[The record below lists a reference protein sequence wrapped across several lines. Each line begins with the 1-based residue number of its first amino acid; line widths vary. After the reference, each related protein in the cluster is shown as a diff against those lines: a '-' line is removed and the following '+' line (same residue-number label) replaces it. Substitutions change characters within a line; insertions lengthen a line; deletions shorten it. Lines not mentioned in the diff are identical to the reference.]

1 MAISITKETI
11 LTGGAGNPIS
21 FSQIRDAFGGSAQ
34 NIKASTYLRNND
46 SDVDWDDENTITSR
60 IPDATENI
68 AVTTDNDW
76 KVDSLRDTVSEYV
89 VTQSGTNENLSFTD
103 SDTDTWNGNLPRN
116 VKKVF
121 SVEGEIGA
129 TSVATTALSFD
140 GDLYNLDINVSGSGA
155 IYGAGGSNTG
165 GDGGDALY
173 VNNTY
178 TERENSPTVEVIS
191 TGKIYSGGGGG
202 TRGNDGADGSI
213 PTCYNIG
220 NSVYAGGGT
229 ANYYL
234 EYGANGGKNQ
244 CPPGSDEYERHPLYS
259 GGVVRG
265 ACRGAGA
272 YRQSSDPWN
281 PVNKTGYH
289 CGDGDSS
296 FCRTYIYYNAEP
308 GAGGNGGDG
317 GKGKGFANRN
327 TAINLIPHKGNLG
340 NPGSTRGCSGG
351 SSTGQ
356 PGNPGN
362 DGGDWGS
369 SGSGSGGG
377 SAGKAVFK
385 RNVVVNQYTDNTLKG
400 SIVDI

>member
-46 SDVDWDDENTITSR
+46 PDVDWDDENTITSR

-68 AVTTDNDW
+68 AVATDNDW

-89 VTQSGTNENLSFTD
+89 VTQSSTDENLSFTD
-103 SDTDTWNGNLPRN
+103 SDTNTWNGNLSRN

-121 SVEGEIGA
+121 NVEGEIGA

-140 GDLYNLDINVSGSGA
+140 GDLYNLDINVSGS

-178 TERENSPTVEVIS
+178 TGRENSVEVVS

-202 TRGNDGADGSI
+202 TRGNDGADGS
-213 PTCYNIG
+213 PANCYERETRVVNFGDSGTG
-220 NSVYAGGGT
+220 NYQYNLGM
-229 ANYYL
+229 
-234 EYGANGGKNQ
+234 NGGADY
-244 CPPGSDEYERHPLYS
+244 CPSGWYEYARNPNYN
-259 GGVVRG
+259 GAVRG
-265 ACRGAGA
+265 VCRGAGA
-272 YRQSSDPWN
+272 YRQSNDSWN
-281 PVNKTGYH
+281 ATNKTGYH
-289 CGDGDSS
+289 CGDGDASY
-296 FCRTYIYYNAEP
+296 CETYNYYT
-308 GAGGNGGDG
+308 GGSGSGGDGGNGGS
-317 GKGKGFANRN
+317 GKGFANKN
-327 TAINLIPHKGNLG
+327 TAITLSPHIG
-340 NPGSTRGCSGG
+340 NPGNTGTSYNCPGG

-356 PGNPGN
+356 SGNPGN
-362 DGGDWGS
+362 SGGDWGV
-369 SGSGSGGG
+369 SGSGSGAG